1 MLPPIVVYDGK
12 IYGKKGYFMSYGTRL
27 IYCYSIILILLLSII
42 CQAKPAPLS
51 LTNILVGLRSKK
63 VNLSERNRLLT
74 DAVIERGIT
83 FSLNPKIE
91 KKLKTTGASSKL
103 IEAIKR
109 KSVTLNKE
117 NNSQT
122 KTKSKQS
129 KNKTN
134 SAQTNSKSQ
143 PENKIS
149 KEKSEVKSEIPEN
162 LQKTAESKSSSEF
175 NKEDNSQPALP
186 DPFTRNRVILSP
198 PDLGQL
204 NDFALNLVKPE
215 YPLIA
220 KKMNIQGKVT
230 VQITIDQD
238 GKVISAKAVDG
249 HTLLREESEKAAQ
262 KTTFKSGLT
271 NQKANKAIGYLVYNF
286 QIN

>member
-1 MLPPIVVYDGK
+1 
-12 IYGKKGYFMSYGTRL
+12 MSYGKRL
-27 IYCYSIILILLLSII
+27 IYFYSIILILFLSII

-63 VNLSERNRLLT
+63 VTLTERNRLLT

-83 FSLNPKIE
+83 FSLNPAIE
-91 KKLKTTGASSKL
+91 KKLKTTGASNKL

-109 KSVTLNKE
+109 KSVTFKKE

-122 KTKSKQS
+122 KTKSKQP

-134 SAQTNSKSQ
+134 SIQTNSKQQ
-143 PENKIS
+143 PENRIS
-149 KEKSEVKSEIPEN
+149 KEKPESKSEN
-162 LQKTAESKSSSEF
+162 TDALQKTTESEISLEL
-175 NKEDNSQPALP
+175 NKEDNSQSTLP
-186 DPFTRNRVILSP
+186 EPFTRNRVILP
-198 PDLGQL
+198 PTNLGQM
-204 NDFALNLVKPE
+204 NDLAIDLVKPN
-215 YPLIA
+215 YPAVA
-220 KKMNIQGKVT
+220 KKMNVQGKVI
-230 VQITIDQD
+230 VQIIIDQN

-262 KTTFKSGLT
+262 KTIFKSGLT
-271 NQKANKAIGYLVYNF
+271 KQPKDKATGYLIYNF